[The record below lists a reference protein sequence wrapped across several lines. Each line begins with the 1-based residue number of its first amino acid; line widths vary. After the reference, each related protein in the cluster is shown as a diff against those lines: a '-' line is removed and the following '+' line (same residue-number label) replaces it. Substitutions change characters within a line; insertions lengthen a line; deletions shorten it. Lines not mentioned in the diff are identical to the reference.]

1 MQPITNDYTW
11 GQAMS
16 VRKKIVM
23 TKGEPTTWWLADY
36 TDGSGQRHQRR
47 FRTKKEA
54 AEHHDKTKTAIR
66 AGQHVSLSADLTIAG
81 AADKWLAK
89 VAADDRE
96 RGTLKQYETHVR
108 RHIVPRIGNQKL
120 SKMSKAHVEAFRDGL
135 IKGVG
140 DQHQPLSRAMASK
153 VMVSLKSI
161 LRANGV
167 AHLGDHIRVEM
178 SRRSKEKLEAGRD
191 IPTPAEVTR
200 LLKAATGRWKALLM
214 TAALTGLRASE
225 LRGLRWTDVD
235 LKSGEVHVR
244 QRADQWN
251 VIGPPKS
258 DGSRRTVPIGP
269 ELVSELRKW
278 KLACPISKLDLVFP
292 TSVGTIEDYKNTYLG
307 VGKVMLRAGVVDKDG
322 NPKFGLHSFRHFFA
336 SWCINPKSA
345 GGRELPVKVVQTLLG
360 HSSIVMTL
368 DIYGHL
374 FPTGTD
380 RQELALS
387 EKLLLA

>member
-1 MQPITNDYTW
+1 
-11 GQAMS
+11 MS
-16 VRKKIVM
+16 VRKKVVHSNGEEIV
-23 TKGEPTTWWLADY
+23 WWLADY
-36 TDGSGQRHQRR
+36 FDGAGKRHQRR
-47 FRTKKEA
+47 FKTKKEA
-54 AEHHDKTKTAIR
+54 ATHHDQMKVAIR
-66 AGQHVSLSADLTIAG
+66 AGQHVSLPHDLTVAG

-89 VAADDRE
+89 VTADDRE
-96 RGTLKQYETHVR
+96 RGTHKQYETHVR
-108 RHIVPRIGNQKL
+108 RHILPRIGSQKL

-140 DQHQPLSRAMASK
+140 DHHQPLSRAMASK

-167 AHLGDHIRVEM
+167 THLGDHVRVEM

-200 LLKAATGRWKALLM
+200 LLKVATGRWKALLM
-214 TAALTGLRASE
+214 VAALTGLRASE
-225 LRGLRWTDVD
+225 LRGLRWKDVD

-244 QRADQWN
+244 QRADAWN
-251 VIGPPKS
+251 TIGPPKS

-269 ELVSELRKW
+269 ELVSELRRW

-292 TSVGTIEDYKNTYLG
+292 TSVGTVENHKNTYLG
-307 VGKVMLRAGVVDKDG
+307 VEKVMLRAGVVDRDG

-345 GGRELPVKVVQTLLG
+345 GGRELPVKVLQTLLG
-360 HSSIVMTL
+360 HSSIVMML

-374 FPTGTD
+374 FPSATD

>member
-1 MQPITNDYTW
+1 
-11 GQAMS
+11 MS
-16 VRKKIVM
+16 VRKKTIASK
-23 TKGEPTTWWLADY
+23 TPEGEPEVWWLADY
-36 TDGSGQRHQRR
+36 FDGAGNRHQRR
-47 FRTKKEA
+47 FKTKKEA
-54 AEHHDKTKTAIR
+54 VTHHDQMKVAIR
-66 AGQHVSLSADLTIAG
+66 SGHHVSLPHDLTVAG
-81 AADKWLAK
+81 AADKWIAK

-96 RGTLKQYETHVR
+96 RSTLRQYEIHVR
-108 RHIVPRIGNQKL
+108 RHILPRIGKQKL
-120 SKMSKAHVEAFRDGL
+120 SKMTKAHVETFRDGL
-135 IKGVG
+135 IKGDG
-140 DQHQPLSRAMASK
+140 ERHPALSRAMALK

-167 AHLGDHIRVEM
+167 AHLGDHVRVDM
-178 SRRSKEKLEAGRD
+178 SKRSKEKLEAGRD
-191 IPTPAEVTR
+191 IPTPGEVAR
-200 LLKAATGRWKALLM
+200 LLKAATGRLKALLM

-225 LRGLRWTDVD
+225 LRGLRWKDVD

-251 VIGPPKS
+251 NIGPPKS

-269 ELVSELRKW
+269 ELISELRKW

-292 TSVGTIEDYKNTYLG
+292 TSVGTIENHKNTYLG
-307 VGKVMLRAGVVDKDG
+307 VERVMLRAGVVDRDG

-374 FPTGTD
+374 FPTSTD
-380 RQELALS
+380 RHELASS